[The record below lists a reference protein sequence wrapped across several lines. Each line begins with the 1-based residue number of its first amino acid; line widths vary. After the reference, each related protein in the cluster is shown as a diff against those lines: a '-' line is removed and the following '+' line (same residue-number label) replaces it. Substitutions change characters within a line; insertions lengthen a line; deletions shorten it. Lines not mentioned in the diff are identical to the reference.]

1 MKNLYFLCVCFSLSD
16 SSLSSPP
23 VTYLRLHIR
32 RARVTA
38 EGGEVPQ
45 RLALLLQTHDR
56 VLLEHLV
63 RRLPRPLEHQTPLEH
78 LELGRPAHI
87 LFLLMIC
94 NRGRIRFWQKRIA
107 NASNI
112 EEIERLLELG

>member
-1 MKNLYFLCVCFSLSD
+1 M
-16 SSLSSPP
+16 
-23 VTYLRLHIR
+23 
-32 RARVTA
+32 TA

-56 VLLEHLV
+56 VLLEHLA
-63 RRLPRPLEHQTPLEH
+63 RRLPRPLDHQTPLEH
-78 LELGRPAHI
+78 LHT

-94 NRGRIRFWQKRIA
+94 NRGRIRFWEKKIA